1 MKNSLYNYIYGTRWS
16 FGDPFIMMID
26 TRNTKTGGS
35 ASNEF
40 LFPQNTDIMDS
51 YINFLVDWG
60 DGQFSRITSK
70 AQATVPHVYAT
81 PGIYT
86 LNFYKPRGLNVVLSP
101 RYENYPNESN
111 KLLKILRWG
120 QFNNSR
126 GCFKGCINLDMSEVE
141 GKPIF
146 SGNSEANFRNCTNL
160 TTFKGLNNIL
170 FSGPFIRFLDT
181 CINFNQEMIW
191 NVTTATSLSFTHINN
206 SKLNSKITTN
216 APAATSLSSFF
227 QNCILLNV
235 LPVFN
240 TPNVTNVQ
248 NMFNGC
254 TAFNRDVSR
263 MLDWSKVTNM
273 TGFMTGKTASNYND
287 SFYDNLL
294 IALDAGGQTNV
305 TLGMGGI
312 KHTSAG
318 LTARNNLQAKGWSI
332 SDGGL

>member
-1 MKNSLYNYIYGTRWS
+1 MKNSLYNYIYGTQWS
-16 FGDPFIMMID
+16 FGDPFTIVID

-40 LFPQNTDIMDS
+40 LFPQNQDVLDG

-81 PGIYT
+81 PGIYY
-86 LNFYKPRGLNVVLSP
+86 LNFYKPRGFNVALSP
-101 RYENYPNESN
+101 RYEFYPNESN

-126 GCFKGCINLDMSEVE
+126 GCFLNCINLDLSEVE
-141 GKPIF
+141 GTPIF
-146 SGNSEANFRNCTNL
+146 SNSQDTFKGCTSI
-160 TTFKGLNNIL
+160 TTFKGVNNIL
-170 FSGPFIRFLDT
+170 FSGGFLGFLDMCT
-181 CINFNQEMIW
+181 NFNQEVTW
-191 NVTTATSLSFTHINN
+191 NVTTATSLPFIHRNN

-254 TAFNRDVSR
+254 TAFNQDVSR

-273 TGFMTGKTASNYND
+273 TGFMTGKTASNYNA

-305 TLGMGGI
+305 TLGMGSI

-332 SDGGL
+332 TDGGL